1 MFTLRSC
8 ASSTMS
14 AQYCE
19 SSGSPWVSAS
29 RMPSVI
35 SLIAVSARALSWKRT
50 LYPTSPPSSV
60 PSSSAMRVATLRAAT
75 RRGWVWPMRC
85 PRAPALISSRIL
97 GSCVVLPEPVSPHT
111 TMAWCRSSAA
121 RISSRR
127 ALTGSAGS
135 KRIARLMNWAES
147 YKVAHA
153 NRRDVHGRKSRGITQ
168 RYGADSAGRRVSAA
182 RQWRRNLQ
190 RGQQGS
196 AGERGGA
203 PAPLPVRGRG
213 RAPFFLCPQSRGT
226 RHMGSG
232 ARPEYQLHVLAGERL
247 QRALQLVLV
256 GHLDREKRVG
266 MRGMAGPGDDHRDV
280 ADLRT
285 LLVDRHEIAAGDVA
299 SRHLRGD
306 ERAAQQLLRRAR
318 QQESVSGDADAE
330 RRADEAEFPLAR
342 KQRGGVLQA
351 PGGRGQHDGKGTASE
366 V

>member
-50 LYPTSPPSSV
+50 LYPTSPPSSVPSSSAMRVATLRAATRRASPSSV

-135 KRIARLMNWAES
+135 KRISRLMNWAES

-226 RHMGSG
+226 RHMGSEP
-232 ARPEYQLHVLAGERL
+232 RPEYQLHVLAGERL

-285 LLVDRHEIAAGDVA
+285 LVVDRHETAAADIETRPLHGDQP
-299 SRHLRGD
+299 
-306 ERAAQQLLRRAR
+306 AAQ
-318 QQESVSGDADAE
+318 
-330 RRADEAEFPLAR
+330 
-342 KQRGGVLQA
+342 
-351 PGGRGQHDGKGTASE
+351 
-366 V
+366 